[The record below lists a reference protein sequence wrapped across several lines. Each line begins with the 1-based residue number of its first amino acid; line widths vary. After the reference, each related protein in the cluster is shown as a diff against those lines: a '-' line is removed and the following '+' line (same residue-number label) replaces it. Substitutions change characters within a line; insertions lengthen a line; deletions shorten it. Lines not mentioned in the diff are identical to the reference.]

1 MPGPWD
7 EPTPPPAPSRKRRW
21 IWFGVLLAGGLA
33 LLALNEIFPQGPS
46 RLEDPYF
53 IRLLAILVLTS
64 SSLVL
69 VRRIPF
75 RQTLRYVLMWL
86 GVAAVFIVAF
96 SFQNEL
102 ADFGTRLRG
111 ALIPSYAIQTGA
123 REMTIAEGEDGHYH
137 VYGTVNGVKVPF
149 LVDTGA
155 SDIVLDPQDAR
166 RIGLN
171 LDELKFDKPFGSA
184 NGVGHGASIEVDE
197 LSVGAIRLAK
207 VRMSVNQVPMG
218 SSLLGM
224 TFLKQLK
231 SYSFSGGKLTLR
243 W

>member
-1 MPGPWD
+1 M
-7 EPTPPPAPSRKRRW
+7 ES
-21 IWFGVLLAGGLA
+21 
-33 LLALNEIFPQGPS
+33 
-46 RLEDPYF
+46 
-53 IRLLAILVLTS
+53 
-64 SSLVL
+64 
-69 VRRIPF
+69 
-75 RQTLRYVLMWL
+75 
-86 GVAAVFIVAF
+86 
-96 SFQNEL
+96 
-102 ADFGTRLRG
+102 LRG